1 MVYTFTTDILFNS
14 VRIMSWEIFNAS
26 RYVTVS
32 ALLLVPVFTYIATL
46 RYRLYDIDVVTNR
59 ALVYGSLTAMLV
71 AVYFGGVAATEAIF
85 RAFTGPEEQPQLA
98 IVVSPL

>member
-1 MVYTFTTDILFNS
+1 MVYTFTTNLLFNS
-14 VRIMSWEIFNAS
+14 VRIMSWKIFNAS
-26 RYVTVS
+26 RYVAVS
-32 ALLLVPVFTYIATL
+32 ALLVVPVFTYIATL

-85 RAFTGPEEQPQLA
+85 RAFTGQEEQPQLA
-98 IVVSPL
+98 IVVSTL